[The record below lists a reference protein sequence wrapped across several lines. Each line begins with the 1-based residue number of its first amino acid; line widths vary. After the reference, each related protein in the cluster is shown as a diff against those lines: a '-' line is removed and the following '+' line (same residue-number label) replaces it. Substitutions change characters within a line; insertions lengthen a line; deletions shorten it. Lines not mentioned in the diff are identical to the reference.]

1 MARKPLSQEAL
12 LAISL
17 RCAEVI
23 HAHDGDAPTRAL
35 VAASGLSERTFF
47 RYFPTKDE
55 SIRPFLDA
63 GNRAFARTLAQH
75 VSHPAPT
82 LLDAIVTALQEAF
95 SAVRTDWS
103 HHLMQ
108 LALTVPALRRVW
120 LEATEDLAG
129 MLLPTIATVLDL
141 PQESAEARIAAD
153 EAVLIAISSVR
164 RMVHLEEGPQEAIG
178 RVGDAFRRDP
188 LARTLQQSDTSH
200 RRATKTGLAR
210 PSSSASTSAKG
221 H

>member
-1 MARKPLSQEAL
+1 MARTPLGQDAL

-55 SIRPFLDA
+55 SLRPYLDA
-63 GNRAFARTLAQH
+63 GNRAFARTLAENL
-75 VSHPAPT
+75 SHTAHT
-82 LLDAIVTALQEAF
+82 LLDAVLTALEEAF
-95 SAVRTDWS
+95 TAVRIDWS

-129 MLLPTIATVLDL
+129 MLLPTLATVLDL
-141 PQESAEARIAAD
+141 PEDSAEARIAAD
-153 EAVLIAISSVR
+153 QAVLLAVSSVR
-164 RMVHLEEGPQEAIG
+164 RMVHLGESPQEAVAE
-178 RVGDAFRRDP
+178 VGHAFRLDP
-188 LARTLQQSDTSH
+188 LS
-200 RRATKTGLAR
+200 RRILDAR
-210 PSSSASTSAKG
+210 PSEP
-221 H
+221 

>member
-1 MARKPLSQEAL
+1 MARKPLSQESL
-12 LAISL
+12 LAVSL

-35 VAASGLSERTFF
+35 VTASGLSERTFF

-63 GNRAFARTLAQH
+63 GNRAFAQTLAQH
-75 VSHPAPT
+75 LARPAPT
-82 LLDAIVTALQEAF
+82 LLDAVITALEEAF

-129 MLLPTIATVLDL
+129 MLLPTLATALGRPED
-141 PQESAEARIAAD
+141 STEARLAAD
-153 EAVLIAISSVR
+153 QSVLIAVSSVR
-164 RMVHLEEGPQEAIG
+164 RMVHLGEGPQEAVAK
-178 RVGDAFRRDP
+178 VGDAFRRDP
-188 LARTLQQSDTSH
+188 LSRSRS
-200 RRATKTGLAR
+200 
-210 PSSSASTSAKG
+210 
-221 H
+221 

>member
-17 RCAEVI
+17 RCAEAI
-23 HAHDGDAPTRAL
+23 QAHDGDAPTRAL

-63 GNRAFARTLAQH
+63 GNRAFAETLAQH
-75 VSHPAPT
+75 VAQPAPT
-82 LLDAIVTALQEAF
+82 LLDTVVAALQEAF
-95 SAVRTDWS
+95 GAIRTDWS

-129 MLLPTIATVLDL
+129 LLLPTLAEVLGVPED
-141 PQESAEARIAAD
+141 SAEARIAAD
-153 EAVLIAISSVR
+153 QAVLLAVSSVR
-164 RMVHLEEGPQEAIG
+164 RMVHLGEGPQEAVA
-178 RVGDAFRRDP
+178 RVGDAFRCAP
-188 LARTLQQSDTSH
+188 LM
-200 RRATKTGLAR
+200 R
-210 PSSSASTSAKG
+210 PAA
-221 H
+221 